1 MQKKDRM
8 LLWGMIA
15 LLFGLAACGGVSKG
29 TGDIVI
35 KDAWGRPSP
44 QVASNGAFYMV
55 IQNKGQ
61 EADRLLAAQ
70 SSACMMTELHQT
82 QMNAQ
87 GVMEMRPVEGGIEI
101 PAGGQVEL
109 KVGGLHV
116 MCMDKME
123 DFKPGAK
130 IPLTLKFEKAGET
143 SLEAEIRQP

>member
-1 MQKKDRM
+1 MRKKIVFG
-8 LLWGMIA
+8 LLGIAA
-15 LLFGLAACGGVSKG
+15 LLLVLAAC
-29 TGDIVI
+29 TGASQNKIVI

-55 IQNKGQ
+55 IQNRGD
-61 EADRLLAAQ
+61 EADKLLAAR

-82 QMNAQ
+82 VMNDQ
-87 GVMEMRPVEGGIEI
+87 GVMEMRPVSDGIEI

-123 DFKPGAK
+123 AFKPGAK
-130 IPLTLKFEKAGET
+130 IPLTLRFEKAGEI
-143 SLEAEIRQP
+143 SIEVEIRQP